1 MDSEEEALDDLE
13 FNGSSDDEDNE
24 IDEDILDA
32 LEEDLAAE
40 EAASDAAAEVGFSV
54 IATDKLFGTH

>member
-13 FNGSSDDEDNE
+13 FNGSSDEEENE

-40 EAASDAAAEVGFSV
+40 EAASEAANEVGLPEPTLG
-54 IATDKLFGTH
+54 APL